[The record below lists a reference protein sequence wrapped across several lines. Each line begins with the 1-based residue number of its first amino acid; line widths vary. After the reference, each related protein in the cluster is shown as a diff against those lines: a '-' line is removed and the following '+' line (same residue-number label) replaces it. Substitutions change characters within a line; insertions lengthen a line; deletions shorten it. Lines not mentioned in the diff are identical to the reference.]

1 MKLMA
6 ENHPKG
12 KRGKGYP
19 FGRFLDEM
27 KLMAENHPK
36 GRRGKG

>member
-1 MKLMA
+1 MKPMA
-6 ENHPKG
+6 ENLPKG
-12 KRGKGYP
+12 RRGKDKP